1 MVIEATIALQGTDPL
16 LVAKTT
22 VLVESH
28 RAILVTAKI
37 KVQTLVTTIPAA
49 IKVDDKYESR

>member
-49 IKVDDKYESR
+49 IKVDDKYE